1 MSPRPRVL
9 ALLQRYPQLSETYIR
24 TELESLKE
32 DHALEI
38 LGCQPVDLPDPD
50 HLPFEFT
57 ETWHDILNAIRAFKP
72 RVIHSHYL
80 VFAEVVFEAARRTG
94 VPFTIRAHSFDTAWQ
109 PGTPVPPHLA
119 AAPALAAHELC
130 LGILAFPYSIPVLEA
145 LGVPRHKLHPAP
157 PVVDVQ
163 AFFDPSPNGEGV
175 MNTGS
180 CLAKKAMADFVAV
193 AARVPERT
201 FNLHPLGYEVADL
214 EAVNRAAGS
223 PVRIHPPR
231 PFRAMPEVYKAH
243 QWLLYTADFALKK
256 VGWPMALAE
265 AQAAGVGVCM
275 AGIRP
280 DLTDYLGGGGLLYH
294 SLEEAAE
301 IVRGPVPPELR
312 ERGFENARKLD
323 IALQRHRLTDLW
335 APVL

>member
-1 MSPRPRVL
+1 LSPRPRIL

-24 TELESLKE
+24 TELEALRE

-57 ETWHDILNAIRAFKP
+57 ETWNDILNAIRAFKP
-72 RVIHSHYL
+72 HVIHSHYL
-80 VFAEVVFEAARRTG
+80 VFADVVFEAARRTG

-109 PGTPVPPHLA
+109 PGTPLPPHLA
-119 AAPALAAHELC
+119 AAAGFASHELC
-130 LGILAFPYSIPVLEA
+130 LGILAFPYA
-145 LGVPRHKLHPAP
+145 LPALAAAGFPAAKLHPAP
-157 PVVDVQ
+157 PVVD
-163 AFFDPSPNGEGV
+163 ATRFLDASPNGDGV

-180 CLAKKAMADFVAV
+180 CLPKKGMKDFITV
-193 AARVPERT
+193 AAKVPERA

-214 EAVNRAAGS
+214 EAANRAAGS
-223 PVRIHPPR
+223 PVRIHPPV
-231 PFRAMPEVYKAH
+231 PFTRMPAVYKAH
-243 QWLLYTADFALKK
+243 QWLLYTADFDQKK

-280 DLTDYLGGGGLLYH
+280 DLEDYLGGGGLLYH
-294 SLEEAAE
+294 SLDEAAE
-301 IVRGPVPPELR
+301 IVRGPVPPALR
-312 ERGFENARKLD
+312 EAGFENARRLD
-323 IALQRHRLTDLW
+323 FPRHRHRLTDLW
-335 APVL
+335 KPAL